1 MKTIVLVTALLMCIG
16 TMVNAGENS
25 YESCI
30 ETHEDAY
37 AFFSVKDFN
46 FMNVMEAN
54 GASMDVRIGAFALM
68 KSEGRII
75 DTYKMRFRDESGFT
89 CHSFTK
95 GNTLSVMVEMDG
107 CGISIP
113 CMLLR

>member
-1 MKTIVLVTALLMCIG
+1 MCIG

-75 DTYKMRFRDESGFT
+75 DTYKMRFRDVVVDGRFARGKLSDGTMVWTF
-89 CHSFTK
+89 SK
-95 GNTLSVMVEMDG
+95 TLR
-107 CGISIP
+107 CK
-113 CMLLR
+113 

>member
-1 MKTIVLVTALLMCIG
+1 MGTMKTIVLVTALLMCIG

-75 DTYKMRFRDESGFT
+75 DTYKMRFRDVVVDGRFARGKLSDGTMVWTF
-89 CHSFTK
+89 SK
-95 GNTLSVMVEMDG
+95 TLR
-107 CGISIP
+107 CK
-113 CMLLR
+113 

>member
-75 DTYKMRFRDESGFT
+75 DTYKMRFRDVVVDGRFARGKLSDGTMVWTF
-89 CHSFTK
+89 SK
-95 GNTLSVMVEMDG
+95 TLR
-107 CGISIP
+107 CK
-113 CMLLR
+113 